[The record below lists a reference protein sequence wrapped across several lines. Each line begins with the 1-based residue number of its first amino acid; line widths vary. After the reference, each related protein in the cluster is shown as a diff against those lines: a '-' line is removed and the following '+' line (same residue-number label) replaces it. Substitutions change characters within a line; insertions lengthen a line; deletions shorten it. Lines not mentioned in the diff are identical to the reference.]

1 MRSAILNIS
10 LLIALSLSSDL
21 SAHGGGTNSYGCHNQ
36 SSTSTHHCHS
46 GDYNGLSF
54 SSQDAFLNY
63 VKEQSESTTSVNT
76 TEVSTSATTVRVS
89 TSLGD
94 FSIELFDD
102 VAPIT
107 VTNFLNYVNSGRF
120 NSTVIHRSVS
130 NFIVQGGS
138 FSFDAS
144 SGNIVSVA
152 TDAAIQN
159 EFSVSNTRGTVAMAK
174 LGGDPNS
181 ATSGW
186 FVNLADNSSNLD
198 AQNGGFTAFG
208 RVIGDGMTVVDS
220 IAAQPTY
227 TLAGLTDFPLIN
239 YISGAVV
246 TSNFVNIAIA
256 VETEEEPATAPNYF
270 DEASGLLRVTV
281 DAGTSGLAS
290 MAFSITAT
298 EPNVIVQLDLSSVV
312 VLTETVDK
320 IATFDAETG
329 RLVLPELVVSGEV
342 AFRNLSF
349 ILSDAEQLLFTLES
363 FEKI

>member
-1 MRSAILNIS
+1 MQSA
-10 LLIALSLSSDL
+10 
-21 SAHGGGTNSYGCHNQ
+21 
-36 SSTSTHHCHS
+36 
-46 GDYNGLSF
+46 
-54 SSQDAFLNY
+54 
-63 VKEQSESTTSVNT
+63 
-76 TEVSTSATTVRVS
+76 SATTVRVI
-89 TSLGD
+89 TSLGN

-102 VAPIT
+102 VTPVT
-107 VTNFLNYVNSGRF
+107 VANFLNYVNSGRF
-120 NSTVIHRSVS
+120 NGTLIHRSVS
-130 NFIVQGGS
+130 NFIIQGGS

-144 SGNIVSVA
+144 SRKIVSVA

-159 EFSVSNTRGTVAMAK
+159 EFNVPNTRGTVAMAK

-186 FVNLADNSSNLD
+186 FVNLADNRENLD
-198 AQNGGFTAFG
+198 SQNGGFTVFG

-220 IAAQPTY
+220 IAAQPTF

-239 YISGAVV
+239 YVSGAIV

-256 VETEEEPATAPNYF
+256 VEEEPAPAPNYF
-270 DEASGLLRVTV
+270 DEVTGLLRVTV
-281 DAGTSGLAS
+281 DAGTLGLAS

-298 EPNVIVQLDLSSVV
+298 EPNVVVQLDLSSVE
-312 VLTETVDK
+312 VLTETVAK
-320 IATFDAETG
+320 IATFDAKTG

-349 ILSDAEQLLFTLES
+349 ILSDTEQLSFTLES

>member
-1 MRSAILNIS
+1 MNRSS
-10 LLIALSLSSDL
+10 LVSMAPVKLCLALAASFFLSVQ
-21 SAHGGGTNSYGCHNQ
+21 SA
-36 SSTSTHHCHS
+36 
-46 GDYNGLSF
+46 
-54 SSQDAFLNY
+54 
-63 VKEQSESTTSVNT
+63 
-76 TEVSTSATTVRVS
+76 SATTVRVI

-102 VAPIT
+102 VTPGT

-120 NSTVIHRSVS
+120 NSTVIHRSVTS
-130 NFIVQGGS
+130 PTPFIIQGGS

-144 SGNIVSVA
+144 SGNIVSVT

-186 FVNLADNSSNLD
+186 FVNLADNRDNLD
-198 AQNGGFTAFG
+198 TQNGGFTVFG
-208 RVIGDGMTVVDS
+208 RVIGDGMTVVDN

-239 YISGAVV
+239 YVSGAVV
-246 TSNFVNIAIA
+246 TSNFVNIAVVI
-256 VETEEEPATAPNYF
+256 EEEPTPVPAPNYF

-290 MAFSITAT
+290 LAFSITST
-298 EPNVIVQLDLSSVV
+298 DPSVVVQLDLSSVE

-320 IATFDAETG
+320 IATFDAATG
-329 RLVLPELVVSGEV
+329 RLVLPELFVSGAP

-363 FEKI
+363 FEEI

>member
-1 MRSAILNIS
+1 MN
-10 LLIALSLSSDL
+10 LSSLASMAPVKLCLVFAASFLL
-21 SAHGGGTNSYGCHNQ
+21 SVQ
-36 SSTSTHHCHS
+36 S
-46 GDYNGLSF
+46 
-54 SSQDAFLNY
+54 A
-63 VKEQSESTTSVNT
+63 
-76 TEVSTSATTVRVS
+76 SATTVRVI

-107 VTNFLNYVNSGRF
+107 VANFLNYVNSGRF

-144 SGNIVSVA
+144 TGSIISVA

-186 FVNLADNSSNLD
+186 FVNLADNSGNLD

-227 TLAGLTDFPLIN
+227 TLIRRPRAPDIPNFPLIN
-239 YISGAVV
+239 FVSGAVV

-256 VETEEEPATAPNYF
+256 VETEEEPTPAPNYF

-290 MAFSITAT
+290 LAFSITAT
-298 EPNVIVQLDLSSVV
+298 EPEVIVQLDLSSVV
-312 VLTETVDK
+312 VLTDTVDK

-349 ILSDAEQLLFTLES
+349 ILTDTQQLLFTLES
-363 FEKI
+363 FEQI

>member
-1 MRSAILNIS
+1 MNNCSLASMAPVKLCLVLAASFLLSMQSA
-10 LLIALSLSSDL
+10 
-21 SAHGGGTNSYGCHNQ
+21 
-36 SSTSTHHCHS
+36 
-46 GDYNGLSF
+46 
-54 SSQDAFLNY
+54 
-63 VKEQSESTTSVNT
+63 
-76 TEVSTSATTVRVS
+76 SATTVRVI
-89 TSLGD
+89 TSLGN

-102 VAPIT
+102 VTPVT
-107 VTNFLNYVNSGRF
+107 VANFLNYVNSGRF
-120 NSTVIHRSVS
+120 NGTLIHRSVS
-130 NFIVQGGS
+130 NFIIQGGS

-144 SGNIVSVA
+144 SRKIVSVA

-159 EFSVSNTRGTVAMAK
+159 EFNVPNTRGTVAMAK

-186 FVNLADNSSNLD
+186 FVNLADNRENLD
-198 AQNGGFTAFG
+198 SQNGGFTVFG

-220 IAAQPTY
+220 IAAQPTF

-239 YISGAVV
+239 YVSGAIV

-256 VETEEEPATAPNYF
+256 VEEEPAPAPNYF
-270 DEASGLLRVTV
+270 DEVTGLLRVTV
-281 DAGTSGLAS
+281 DAGKLGLAS

-298 EPNVIVQLDLSSVV
+298 EPNVVVQLDLSSVE
-312 VLTETVDK
+312 VLTETVAK
-320 IATFDAETG
+320 IATFDAKTG

-349 ILSDAEQLLFTLES
+349 ILSDTEQLSFTLES

>member
-1 MRSAILNIS
+1 MNHSSLTSMAPVKFCLVLAVSFLISVQSA
-10 LLIALSLSSDL
+10 
-21 SAHGGGTNSYGCHNQ
+21 
-36 SSTSTHHCHS
+36 
-46 GDYNGLSF
+46 
-54 SSQDAFLNY
+54 
-63 VKEQSESTTSVNT
+63 
-76 TEVSTSATTVRVS
+76 SATTVRVI

-102 VAPIT
+102 VAPVT

-120 NSTVIHRSVS
+120 NSTVIHRSVT

-144 SGNIVSVA
+144 TGNIVSVA

-159 EFSVSNTRGTVAMAK
+159 EFSVPNTRGTVAMAK
-174 LGGDPNS
+174 IGGDPNS

-186 FVNLADNSSNLD
+186 FVNLADNRDNLD
-198 AQNGGFTAFG
+198 SQNGGFTVFG

-220 IAAQPTY
+220 IAAQPTF
-227 TLAGLTDFPLIN
+227 TLAGLTDFPLIG
-239 YISGAVV
+239 YESGAVV
-246 TSNFVNIAIA
+246 TGNFVNIAIT
-256 VETEEEPATAPNYF
+256 VETEVEEEPAPAPNYF

-298 EPNVIVQLDLSSVV
+298 EPSVIVQLDLSSVE

-320 IATFDAETG
+320 IATFDAATG

-363 FEKI
+363 FEAI

>member
-1 MRSAILNIS
+1 MNHSSLASMAPVKLCLVLAASFLLSVQSA
-10 LLIALSLSSDL
+10 
-21 SAHGGGTNSYGCHNQ
+21 
-36 SSTSTHHCHS
+36 
-46 GDYNGLSF
+46 
-54 SSQDAFLNY
+54 
-63 VKEQSESTTSVNT
+63 
-76 TEVSTSATTVRVS
+76 SATTVRVI

-102 VAPIT
+102 DAPIT
-107 VTNFLNYVNSGRF
+107 VANFLNYVNSGRF
-120 NSTVIHRSVS
+120 NSTVIHRSVVVPTP
-130 NFIVQGGS
+130 FIIQGGS

-144 SGNIVSVA
+144 SGNLVSVV

-186 FVNLADNSSNLD
+186 FVNLADNSANLD

-227 TLAGLTDFPLIN
+227 TLAGLTDFPLID
-239 YISGAVV
+239 YVSGAVV
-246 TSNFVNIAIA
+246 TSNFVNIA
-256 VETEEEPATAPNYF
+256 VVVEEEPEPSTAPNFF
-270 DEASGLLRVTV
+270 DEASGLLRVSV

-290 MAFSITAT
+290 MAFSITST
-298 EPNVIVQLDLSSVV
+298 DPDVVVQLDLSSVE

-329 RLVLPELVVSGEV
+329 RLVLPELVISGEV
-342 AFRNLSF
+342 AFRNLSL
-349 ILSDAEQLLFTLES
+349 ILTDVEQLLFALES
-363 FEKI
+363 FEQI

>member
-1 MRSAILNIS
+1 MNNCSLASMAPVKLCLVLAASFLLSMQSA
-10 LLIALSLSSDL
+10 
-21 SAHGGGTNSYGCHNQ
+21 
-36 SSTSTHHCHS
+36 
-46 GDYNGLSF
+46 
-54 SSQDAFLNY
+54 
-63 VKEQSESTTSVNT
+63 
-76 TEVSTSATTVRVS
+76 SATTVRVI
-89 TSLGD
+89 TSLGN

-102 VAPIT
+102 VTPVT
-107 VTNFLNYVNSGRF
+107 VANFLNYVNSGRF
-120 NSTVIHRSVS
+120 NGTLIHRSVS
-130 NFIVQGGS
+130 NFIIQGGS

-144 SGNIVSVA
+144 SRKIVSVA

-159 EFSVSNTRGTVAMAK
+159 EFNVPNTRGTVAMAK

-186 FVNLADNSSNLD
+186 FVNLADNRENLD
-198 AQNGGFTAFG
+198 SQNGGFTVFG

-220 IAAQPTY
+220 IAAQPTF

-239 YISGAVV
+239 YVSGAIV

-256 VETEEEPATAPNYF
+256 VEEEPAPAPNYF
-270 DEASGLLRVTV
+270 DEVTGLLRVTV
-281 DAGTSGLAS
+281 DAGTLGLAS

-298 EPNVIVQLDLSSVV
+298 EPNVVVQLDLSSVE
-312 VLTETVDK
+312 VLTETVAK
-320 IATFDAETG
+320 IATFDAKTS

-349 ILSDAEQLLFTLES
+349 ILSDTEQLSFTLES

>member
-1 MRSAILNIS
+1 MNNCSLASMAPVKLCLVLAASFLLSMQSA
-10 LLIALSLSSDL
+10 
-21 SAHGGGTNSYGCHNQ
+21 
-36 SSTSTHHCHS
+36 
-46 GDYNGLSF
+46 
-54 SSQDAFLNY
+54 
-63 VKEQSESTTSVNT
+63 
-76 TEVSTSATTVRVS
+76 SATTVRVI
-89 TSLGD
+89 TSLGN

-102 VAPIT
+102 VTPVT
-107 VTNFLNYVNSGRF
+107 VANFLNYVNSGRF
-120 NSTVIHRSVS
+120 NGTLIHRSVS
-130 NFIVQGGS
+130 NFIIQGGS

-144 SGNIVSVA
+144 SRKIVSVA

-159 EFSVSNTRGTVAMAK
+159 EFNVPNTRGTVAMAK

-186 FVNLADNSSNLD
+186 FVNLADNRENLD
-198 AQNGGFTAFG
+198 SQNGGFTVFG

-220 IAAQPTY
+220 IAAQPTF

-239 YISGAVV
+239 YVSGAIV

-256 VETEEEPATAPNYF
+256 VEEEPAPAPNYF
-270 DEASGLLRVTV
+270 DEVTGLLRVTV
-281 DAGTSGLAS
+281 DAGTLGLAS

-298 EPNVIVQLDLSSVV
+298 EPNVVVQLDLSSVE
-312 VLTETVDK
+312 VLTETVAK
-320 IATFDAETG
+320 IATFDAKTG

-349 ILSDAEQLLFTLES
+349 ILSDTEQLSFTLES

>member
-1 MRSAILNIS
+1 MNNCSLASMAPVKLCLVLAASFLLSMQSA
-10 LLIALSLSSDL
+10 
-21 SAHGGGTNSYGCHNQ
+21 
-36 SSTSTHHCHS
+36 
-46 GDYNGLSF
+46 
-54 SSQDAFLNY
+54 
-63 VKEQSESTTSVNT
+63 
-76 TEVSTSATTVRVS
+76 SATTVRVI
-89 TSLGD
+89 TSLGN

-102 VAPIT
+102 VTPVT
-107 VTNFLNYVNSGRF
+107 VANFLNYVNSGRF
-120 NSTVIHRSVS
+120 NGTLIHRSVS
-130 NFIVQGGS
+130 NFIIQGGS

-144 SGNIVSVA
+144 SRKIVSVA

-159 EFSVSNTRGTVAMAK
+159 EFNVPNTRGTVAMAK

-186 FVNLADNSSNLD
+186 FVNLADNRENLD
-198 AQNGGFTAFG
+198 SQNGGFTVFG

-220 IAAQPTY
+220 IAAQPTF

-239 YISGAVV
+239 YVSGAIV

-256 VETEEEPATAPNYF
+256 VEEEPAPAPNYF
-270 DEASGLLRVTV
+270 DEVTGLLRVTV
-281 DAGTSGLAS
+281 DAGTLGLAS

-298 EPNVIVQLDLSSVV
+298 EPNVVVQLDLSSVE
-312 VLTETVDK
+312 VLTETVAK
-320 IATFDAETG
+320 IATFDAKTS

>member
-1 MRSAILNIS
+1 MNHSSPASMAPVKLCLVLAASFLLSIQSA
-10 LLIALSLSSDL
+10 
-21 SAHGGGTNSYGCHNQ
+21 
-36 SSTSTHHCHS
+36 
-46 GDYNGLSF
+46 
-54 SSQDAFLNY
+54 
-63 VKEQSESTTSVNT
+63 
-76 TEVSTSATTVRVS
+76 SATTVRVI

-102 VAPIT
+102 VTPIT
-107 VTNFLNYVNSGRF
+107 VANFLNYVNSGRF

-144 SGNIVSVA
+144 SGNIVSVT

-198 AQNGGFTAFG
+198 AQNGGFTVFG

-227 TLAGLTDFPLIN
+227 TLARTLGDLTDFPLIN
-239 YISGAVV
+239 YVSGAVV

-256 VETEEEPATAPNYF
+256 VETEAEEEPVPAPNYF

-290 MAFSITAT
+290 LAFSITAT
-298 EPNVIVQLDLSSVV
+298 EPSVVVQLDLSSVE

-320 IATFDAETG
+320 IATFDAATG

-363 FEKI
+363 FEAI